1 MAHMIPSEGGYF
13 NPISKEK
20 EMFDALK
27 TLPDDYYVF
36 HSYRLVRLIPDKGL
50 NENEIDF
57 LVFNPKYG
65 CLFIECKNQTLR
77 RDENGQWQHYVL
89 KKNGNRVWEKMKT
102 DPFDQAF
109 SGQHSLFEAL
119 QQMYPDPKNYYRKLI
134 DNCKFMVAVWL
145 PKYFKD
151 QIDEAT
157 FGPNITK
164 EIIMTR
170 EAMLYPK
177 ETKKQVEALMER
189 MNRVHLVCKYEE
201 EKIIDDSGGYKH
213 SLSQEDAMV
222 FLNRILCPV
231 FKTIVNIKKD
241 YEDTYIELLEE
252 QYVVL
257 NFLAHQRT
265 AAISGAG
272 GTGKTL
278 VAVHRA
284 SLLSD
289 KGEKV
294 LFLCYN
300 HNLAVD
306 LQQNNKALSNVD
318 FYTLDSLACKKC
330 NTSWENV
337 SYYDLKDVLETE
349 ILEGSFEYKHIIV
362 DEGQDFGKRQTTD
375 SNIKSDILEL
385 LSDYGA
391 GTFGHE
397 DTSFF
402 IFYDKNQ
409 LVNTKSLP
417 VYLQNV
423 DSKLTLYRNCR
434 NTKNIA
440 ATAYS
445 LLSSAPVMHERAWD
459 GEATNFVFY
468 TGKDEFFKRL
478 DNVIDSLSDDMASSR
493 VIITC
498 GDSIKT
504 SVLRDKVAESP
515 DKRSL
520 IYKSNGKKSRVY
532 TCPTFKGLEADDV
545 IIIDI
550 GDKTFE
556 PDNYDFY
563 VAASRAKKR
572 LYVFVDK
579 EKLHIGKV
587 ITERFPNA
595 FPVPDKEKQLALAM
609 HGLPK

>member
-1 MAHMIPSEGGYF
+1 MAVMIPSEGGYF
-13 NPISKEK
+13 DPASKEK
-20 EMFDALK
+20 EMFDALSK
-27 TLPDDYYVF
+27 LSDDYYVF
-36 HSYRLVRLIPDKGL
+36 HSYRLVKLIPEKGL

-57 LVFNPKYG
+57 LVFNPRYG
-65 CLFIECKNQTLR
+65 CLFIECKNRTLR
-77 RDENGQWQHYVL
+77 RIDNGQWQFL
-89 KKNGNRVWEKMKT
+89 DRSKGTEKWCDMH

-109 SGQHSLFEAL
+109 SGQHNLFSKLKE
-119 QQMYPDPKNYYRKLI
+119 MYPEHIEKINR
-134 DNCKFMVAVWL
+134 CKFMVAVWL
-145 PKYFKD
+145 PRYFKN

-170 EAMLYPK
+170 EAMLYPE
-177 ETKKQVEALMER
+177 ETRKQVLALMER

-201 EKIIDDSGGYKH
+201 EVIIDSAPGYQH
-213 SLSQEDAMV
+213 ALSTEDAMTLFKKV
-222 FLNRILCPV
+222 LCPT
-231 FKTIVNIKKD
+231 FRTIVNVKKD
-241 YEDTYIELLEE
+241 YEDTYLELLEE
-252 QYVVL
+252 QFVVL

-284 SLLSD
+284 SLLSE
-289 KGEKV
+289 KGDRV

-306 LQQNNKALSNVD
+306 LAQKNKSTLKNVD

-330 NTSWENV
+330 GTTWDRV
-337 SYYDLKDVLETE
+337 SYFDLKDVLETE

-362 DEGQDFGKRQTTD
+362 DEGQDFGKRSETET
-375 SNIKSDILEL
+375 NIKSDILEL
-385 LSDYGA
+385 LSDYGS
-391 GTFGHE
+391 GTFGH
-397 DTSFF
+397 DGTSFF

-409 LVNTKSLP
+409 LVNTKVLP

-445 LLSSAPVMHERAWD
+445 LLSSAPIMHERAWD
-459 GEATNFVFY
+459 GEATSFVFY
-468 TGKDEFFKRL
+468 SDKEELENRL
-478 DNVIDSLSDDMASSR
+478 DNLIDILAKDPNSTR
-493 VIITC
+493 VIISC
-498 GDSIKT
+498 SDSLKA
-504 SVLRDKVAESP
+504 SVLQDRITTEVDG
-515 DKRSL
+515 RSYA
-520 IYKSNGKKSRVY
+520 YKSRGRKTKLY

-545 IIIDI
+545 IITDI
-550 GDKTFE
+550 SNKSFE
-556 PDNYDFY
+556 TTNCDFY

-572 LYVFVDK
+572 LFVLIDR
-579 EKLHIGKV
+579 EKLDVAKV
-587 ITERFPNA
+587 ISERFPNA
-595 FPVPDKEKQLALAM
+595 FPIPNKEKQLALAM
-609 HGLPK
+609 HALPK